1 MHMAFV
7 PGEGGAKVITP
18 SPTPV
23 SAEAPGGATTRPG
36 SLTASWEEGS
46 SLLSTQPHPLTAE
59 AEPRGDGP
67 KRYFHPPIPKYISL
81 SCPKAL
87 TCSLMSQSFLT
98 GCRSVHLTFEVRLQG
113 PSLTSHAPSARP
125 VVSATWTCLEPIS
138 SPSARPPPSR
148 LCWTTAPHSPP
159 CSSLAPLVCPLP

>member
-1 MHMAFV
+1 MAFV

-18 SPTPV
+18 SPMPV
-23 SAEAPGGATTRPG
+23 SAEAPGGTTTRPG

-59 AEPRGDGP
+59 AEP
-67 KRYFHPPIPKYISL
+67 IPKYICL

-87 TCSLMSQSFLT
+87 TCSLMSQSSQSFLT
-98 GCRSVHLTFEVRLQG
+98 GCRSVHLTSQVRLQG